1 VGDSWAHGGG
11 WIAAMAIRFTR
22 PVIAAVMD
30 SSQQTVDGVFN
41 AVLLVFAAIGALV
54 AVRQPRNPVGWL
66 LFAMGVL
73 KVIGFLAQEYAIHS
87 LFWKS
92 GVLPGGEVAAWLWN
106 FAYVPLFLA
115 LPFILLMFPDGRLP
129 SPRWRW
135 LAVLLSI
142 NGLVL
147 TIGAGIANWEQRGRE
162 LLTGQFEMPVFLGV
176 SLIVT
181 GFALVASGVSLVL
194 RYSSAAGERRAQL
207 KWLAFSAELIAL
219 WIVAE
224 MVRQAARLED
234 GLAILLVD
242 AMGVV
247 ALLSFP
253 VSVGVAVLRY
263 RLYEIDRIINRAL
276 VYGLLALML
285 AGGYWVSVL
294 VLQSVLPLAGRSPL
308 VVAASTLAIVAL
320 FHPMRTR
327 VQSFIDRRFYR
338 TRYDAERTVADFG
351 ARLRQEID
359 LDELGADLVGVVKR
373 TMQPSNVSLWLKTG
387 VSAK

>member
-1 VGDSWAHGGG
+1 
-11 WIAAMAIRFTR
+11 MAIRFTR

>member
-1 VGDSWAHGGG
+1 
-11 WIAAMAIRFTR
+11 
-22 PVIAAVMD
+22 
-30 SSQQTVDGVFN
+30 
-41 AVLLVFAAIGALV
+41 
-54 AVRQPRNPVGWL
+54 
-66 LFAMGVL
+66 
-73 KVIGFLAQEYAIHS
+73 
-87 LFWKS
+87 
-92 GVLPGGEVAAWLWN
+92 
-106 FAYVPLFLA
+106 
-115 LPFILLMFPDGRLP
+115 
-129 SPRWRW
+129 
-135 LAVLLSI
+135 
-142 NGLVL
+142 
-147 TIGAGIANWEQRGRE
+147 
-162 LLTGQFEMPVFLGV
+162 
-176 SLIVT
+176 
-181 GFALVASGVSLVL
+181 
-194 RYSSAAGERRAQL
+194 
-207 KWLAFSAELIAL
+207 LIAL

-242 AMGVV
+242 TMGVI

-253 VSVGVAVLRY
+253 VSVGVAVSRY
-263 RLYEIDRIINRAL
+263 RPYEIDRIINRAL
-276 VYGLLALML
+276 VYGVLTLML

-294 VLQSVLPLAGRSPL
+294 VLQSVLPVAGRSPL